1 VAGGNTTVIILF
13 DAGGTLVHLDYFF
26 LAQQLRKAG
35 IQVSPRAIR
44 RAEYTARAE
53 IDQRLLRRT
62 VQDNDEMR
70 RRPYFAVLLQELG
83 VRADI
88 ATLLLEHLDAA
99 HAQDNLWR
107 VMMPST
113 PGVLTAL
120 RDRGFRLGVISNA
133 DGRIASILRQ
143 CGVAQFFDVVID
155 SHLVGV
161 EKPDPR
167 IFQLALEQAQ
177 ARPEQAIFV
186 GDIYGIDVVGAER
199 AGIRPLLLD
208 VLGCYTGVRCEKIRH
223 LRELL
228 TIV

>member
-1 VAGGNTTVIILF
+1 VDEGTTTAIILF
-13 DAGGTLVHLDYFF
+13 DAGGTLVHLDYVF
-26 LAQQLRKAG
+26 LAQQLRSAG

-44 RAEYTARAE
+44 RAEYAARAE
-53 IDQRLLRRT
+53 IDQRVLKI
-62 VQDNDEMR
+62 VQDTDEMR
-70 RRPYFAVLLQELG
+70 RRPYFAVLLEELG
-83 VRADI
+83 VSADVV
-88 ATLLLEHLDAA
+88 TPLLEQLDAA

-143 CGVAQFFDVVID
+143 CEIEQFFDVVID

-167 IFQLALEQAQ
+167 IFQLALEQVQAQ
-177 ARPEQAIFV
+177 PEQAIFV

-208 VLGCYTGVRCEKIRH
+208 VLGRYIGVRCEKIRH

-228 TIV
+228 AIV

>member
-1 VAGGNTTVIILF
+1 VAGRNTTALILF

-35 IQVSPRAIR
+35 IPVSVRAIR
-44 RAEYTARAE
+44 RAEYAARAE
-53 IDQRLLRRT
+53 IDQRLLRL
-62 VQDNDEMR
+62 VQDTDEMR

-83 VRADI
+83 MSADV
-88 ATLLLEHLDAA
+88 AMPLVEQFDAA

-113 PGVLTAL
+113 PGVLAAL
-120 RDRGFRLGVISNA
+120 RDRGVRLGVISNA
-133 DGRIASILRQ
+133 DGRIVNILRQ
-143 CGVAQFFDVVID
+143 CAIEQFFDVVID
-155 SHLVGV
+155 SHFVGV

-167 IFQLALEQAQ
+167 IFQLALAQAQ

-186 GDIYGIDVVGAER
+186 GDIYGIDIVGAER

-208 VLGCYTGVRCEKIRH
+208 VLGCYAGVRCEKIRH

-228 TIV
+228 SIVE